1 MLHVNLSH
9 EQSAIR
15 NLAARFAREEV
26 MPRAREIDETAIF
39 DRNLH
44 KRLGELGLLG
54 MTAAPEYGGSGADTI
69 TWCMVVEEIAK
80 ASSAVAN
87 GITLT
92 ESMIHYLAAMGTE
105 AQKQAYIPRLARG
118 ESICGFCLTEP
129 EAGSDA
135 ASLATT
141 ATIDGDHV
149 VLNGQKMFIS
159 GALIADFFVVVATV
173 DRVQRAKGI
182 RAFIVDKDTPGLS
195 FGAKLDLMGIRG
207 FGTAPV
213 FFDDCRIARSQ
224 QLGGEE
230 GFRAVMR
237 GLDGAGR
244 LGAAA
249 MAVGL
254 AQAAM
259 DAALKY
265 SLERRQ
271 FRQPIF
277 DFQSVQFMIAD
288 MAIEIEAARLL
299 MYKAAALR
307 DAAQPFTIAT
317 SFAKTF
323 AGDMCMRNV
332 TNAMQVFGGYA
343 YSREYPVERF
353 FRDAKIHQIWDG
365 TNQVQRMIIA
375 RHLKKESA

>member
-1 MLHVNLSH
+1 MLHVSVSD

-15 NLAARFAREEV
+15 DMAARFAREEV
-26 MPRAREIDETAIF
+26 APRAREIDETATF
-39 DRNLH
+39 DHRLH
-44 KRLGELGLLG
+44 KRMGELGLLG
-54 MTAAPEYGGSGADTI
+54 MTAAPEYGGSGTDTI

-92 ESMIHYLAAMGTE
+92 ESMIHYLSAMGTE
-105 AQKQAYIPRLARG
+105 EQKRTYIPRLASG

-129 EAGSDA
+129 DAGSDA
-135 ASLATT
+135 ASLTTT
-141 ATIDGDHV
+141 ATFDGDYIA
-149 VLNGQKMFIS
+149 LNGQKMWTS
-159 GALIADFFVVVATV
+159 GALIADFFIVVATI
-173 DRVQRAKGI
+173 DRSQRSRGI
-182 RAFIVDKDTPGLS
+182 RTFIVDKDTPGLS
-195 FGAKLDLMGIRG
+195 LGAKLDLMGIRG

-213 FFDDCRIARSQ
+213 FFDNCRIKRSQ

-249 MAVGL
+249 MAVGVT
-254 AQAAM
+254 QGAM

-265 SLERRQ
+265 SLERKQ

-307 DAAQPFTIAT
+307 DAGKPFTIPT

-343 YSREYPVERF
+343 YSKDFPIERF

-375 RHLKKESA
+375 RHLKTEFA